1 MNTTQAQLGGKEM
14 GLQGTSFEVR
24 VFQTGSGSALLAL
37 SLLVLVF
44 LPAS

>member
-24 VFQTGSGSALLAL
+24 VF
-37 SLLVLVF
+37 
-44 LPAS
+44 